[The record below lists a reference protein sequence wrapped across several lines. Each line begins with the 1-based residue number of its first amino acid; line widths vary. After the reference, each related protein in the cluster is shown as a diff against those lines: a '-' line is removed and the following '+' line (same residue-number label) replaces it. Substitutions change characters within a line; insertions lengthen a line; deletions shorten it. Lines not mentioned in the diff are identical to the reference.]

1 MIAEVGLQLDVYQR
15 ELHCRT
21 GWNVDR
27 WEAAND
33 DMVLDIRW
41 RISDRATDDVG
52 PISQPLSA
60 GEIEDE
66 AKSDRPFTSLDGFDS
81 LIATDVMIDW

>member
-1 MIAEVGLQLDVYQR
+1 LIAEVGLQLDVHQR
-15 ELHCRT
+15 ELRCRT
-21 GWNVDR
+21 GWAVDR

-33 DMVLDIRW
+33 DIILDIRW
-41 RISDRATDDVG
+41 LDSDRATDDFE

-66 AKSDRPFTSLDGFDS
+66 AKKDHQLASPYGLDS

>member
-1 MIAEVGLQLDVYQR
+1 MVAEVGLQLDVYQR
-15 ELHCRT
+15 ELHCRI

-41 RISDRATDDVG
+41 RISDRATDDVE

-66 AKSDRPFTSLDGFDS
+66 AKSDHHLASLFGFDS
-81 LIATDVMIDW
+81 LIATEVMIDW